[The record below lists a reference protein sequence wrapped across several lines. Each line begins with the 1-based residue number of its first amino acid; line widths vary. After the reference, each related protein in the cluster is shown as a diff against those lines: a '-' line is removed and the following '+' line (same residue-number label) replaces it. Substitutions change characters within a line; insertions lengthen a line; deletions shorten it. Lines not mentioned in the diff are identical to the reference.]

1 MKKRKGSGWWLRVEL
16 ALETGRT
23 SVSPSLS
30 WSVAS
35 PVRLP
40 FPLFSLL
47 VAGQHALQ
55 SLAQTLAGA
64 SLCGSANY
72 WLELSAA
79 HTCLSGVLHDTYVC
93 VDALGPQP

>member
-40 FPLFSLL
+40 FPSLL
-47 VAGQHALQ
+47 VAGQHALR
-55 SLAQTLAGA
+55 SLVQTLAGV

-79 HTCLSGVLHDTYVC
+79 DTCLSGVLHDTYVC
-93 VDALGPQP
+93 VDAPGPQP